1 MVPHAGMNG
10 ELTSP
15 GAAYASL
22 HNMSPQMSAAAAAAA
37 VVAYGRSP
45 MVGHTLH
52 AISVVWV
59 AGRWRRLHASFS
71 TVEFPSYNSARA
83 LAVSLCFTLLCG
95 WRSKSVP
102 WEQRIL
108 VYWCMFLFFS
118 SVLCLINKCQT
129 AYALNEKSVSV
140 DTNLFT
146 GAVNTCFS
154 FAEQDFWSVQ
164 THQINFKVCKSL
176 FFYLLLSPCIVFFLS
191 KSTWGVLKLCDKVCY
206 K

>member
-59 AGRWRRLHASFS
+59 AGHWRRLHASFS

-118 SVLCLINKCQT
+118 SVLCLSYKCQT
-129 AYALNEKSVSV
+129 VCL
-140 DTNLFT
+140 
-146 GAVNTCFS
+146 CFKWKIS
-154 FAEQDFWSVQ
+154 FSRY
-164 THQINFKVCKSL
+164 KSL
-176 FFYLLLSPCIVFFLS
+176 HWCCEHLLFFCWTRFLIC
-191 KSTWGVLKLCDKVCY
+191 TDTPN
-206 K
+206 